1 MANINEVLFSL
12 LHGVFQSVTAF
23 VVIAF
28 AFEYC
33 RNVLEIFRI
42 LVKKFGNFENGYDC
56 CTRKDVA
63 KVRTISLH

>member
-33 RNVLEIFRI
+33 RNVLEIEFLLKNLVI
-42 LVKKFGNFENGYDC
+42 LKMDMIVVHVK
-56 CTRKDVA
+56 T
-63 KVRTISLH
+63 